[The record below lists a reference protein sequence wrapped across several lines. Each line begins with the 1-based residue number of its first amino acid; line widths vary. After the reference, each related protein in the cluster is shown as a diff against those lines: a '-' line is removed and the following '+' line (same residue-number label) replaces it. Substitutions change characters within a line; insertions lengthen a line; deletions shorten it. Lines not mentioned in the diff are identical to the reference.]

1 MAITDLRQLMQLLEH
16 DGELLRIDDEVDLK
30 FGISGYIRNTSDVE
44 GPALLFKNVKGHS
57 YRL

>member
-1 MAITDLRQLMQLLEH
+1 MQLLEH

-57 YRL
+57 YLL